1 MIQVRV
7 SSPGKT
13 VSELEKDIE
22 QFIDGFTDDLLD
34 NLKSK
39 KPAKPGTGRTPYKSG
54 RASSGWNKKSTDTV
68 ENRVPYITRLEN
80 GYSKKQGYSKEQAPR
95 GFVKQSINKTIR
107 QSQRRNK

>member
-13 VSELEKDIE
+13 VSDLEKDID

-54 RASSGWNKKSTDTV
+54 RASSGWNKKADGTV
-68 ENRVPYITRLEN
+68 ENRVPYIVRLEN
-80 GYSKKQGYSKEQAPR
+80 GYSKKQAPR

-107 QSQRRNK
+107 QSKRRNK